1 MNSVSALMHFMWS
14 GYVVA
19 AWVMHG
25 LVQAGS
31 SVAVLWDASLKTA
44 VLQGRL
50 LVFEEDEQSLVLLH
64 FTWSGLDV
72 SCCMGNAWVGPSG
85 LFFSRH
91 MGCKLAVRQLCIL
104 VHLIAIA
111 VPRPFSSAWS
121 GVLLEPDW
129 NSGCR

>member
-1 MNSVSALMHFMWS
+1 L
-14 GYVVA
+14 
-19 AWVMHG
+19 
-25 LVQAGS
+25 
-31 SVAVLWDASLKTA
+31 
-44 VLQGRL
+44 
-50 LVFEEDEQSLVLLH
+50 FEEDEQSLVLLH

-91 MGCKLAVRQLCIL
+91 MGCKLAVRQLSIL

-121 GVLLEPDW
+121 DVLLQGRLLLFDEDEQDFLFCCISRGLLW
-129 NSGCR
+129 T